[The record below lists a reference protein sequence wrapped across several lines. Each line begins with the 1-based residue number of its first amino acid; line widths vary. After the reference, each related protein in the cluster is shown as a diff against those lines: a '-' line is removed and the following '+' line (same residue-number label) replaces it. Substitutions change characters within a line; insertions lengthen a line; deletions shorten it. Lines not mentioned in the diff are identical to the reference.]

1 MTSRRL
7 RPFDFFSETERV
19 APDGALAKLIA
30 ALSLAASLTIAWL
43 ALFGT
48 ETHHFQVSAF
58 ILLIL
63 PIAFLTTTRFK
74 GVARLTALDLSLAL
88 LSALLGAWFI
98 AGDERYQNWMSGF
111 STLSYADEAAGL
123 LLVAMTVELCRRC
136 IGIGLTGIV

>member
-30 ALSLAASLTIAWL
+30 ALSVAASLAIAWL

-63 PIAFLTTTRFK
+63 PISFLTTTAFK
-74 GVARLTALDLSLAL
+74 GVSRLTLLDYALAL
-88 LSALLGAWFI
+88 LSAGLGAWFI
-98 AGDERYQNWMSGF
+98 AGDARYQNWMAGF
-111 STLSYADEAAGL
+111 SSLSTAD
-123 LLVAMTVELCRRC
+123 
-136 IGIGLTGIV
+136 I